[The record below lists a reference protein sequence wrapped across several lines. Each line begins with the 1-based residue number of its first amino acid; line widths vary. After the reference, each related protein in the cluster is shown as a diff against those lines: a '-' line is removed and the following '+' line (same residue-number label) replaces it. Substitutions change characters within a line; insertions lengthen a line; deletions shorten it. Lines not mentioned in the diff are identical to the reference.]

1 MDVESEIMAERIRA
15 DFRQL
20 PIAVLVS
27 AVNALLMAATLFML
41 EGRPI
46 IVWWLVAVLAV
57 GAARLGLWREHRRA
71 AERAAMLGRWALPG
85 LAGLAG
91 LLWGVGAILLAPESE
106 IHRLLWVFLI
116 GGMCAGATALH
127 AAYLPTLLAFLFPA
141 CLPVAF
147 ALGLDGSAPEQV
159 AAAMIGVFVA
169 ALALTGARSSRA
181 FGETLRL
188 RLDLAAR
195 TAALEATSEQL
206 RNALDDHQA
215 TAAAL
220 RHVQKME
227 AVGQLAGGIAHDLS
241 NVMMA
246 VLGSLSLLRP
256 RLTSA
261 DAQVL
266 TLLDTAVQGAERG
279 AALTQRLLTFGRRQ
293 APRPESVDPA
303 ALIRNMADLL
313 RGSLRAGVTL
323 TLELPLSAPAVFI
336 DASQLELALL
346 NLARNASDA
355 MPTGGQ
361 LVIRLRE
368 ASTRQDGDAVVVE
381 AADTGEGMDA
391 ATLARAMEPFFTTKP
406 VGRGTG
412 LGLSM
417 VHGFAAQ
424 SGGRLALRS
433 TVGAGTVVEIWLP
446 RSRAPIPPAAPEVTV
461 QPGLRGP
468 GRVLVVDDDP
478 LVLASTAAMLE
489 DLGHSVIEASTGALA
504 LALLDGGEPIDLLI
518 TDQAMPDLTGL
529 QLAAAVHRL
538 RPGLPVLLATAD
550 PALLDGAARLPC
562 LSKPFDQ
569 AALAR
574 ATAGCLA
581 PGPGASSGAVSG
593 R

>member
-1 MDVESEIMAERIRA
+1 METEISAERIRA
-15 DFRQL
+15 DLRQVPL
-20 PIAVLVS
+20 AALVSVINALLVSGILFLLDGQLAAAWWVASVS
-27 AVNALLMAATLFML
+27 AVAAT
-41 EGRPI
+41 R
-46 IVWWLVAVLAV
+46 LA
-57 GAARLGLWREHRRA
+57 LWRAHRRA
-71 AERAAMLGRWALPG
+71 PRRIEAMGRWALPA

-91 LLWGVGAILLAPESE
+91 LLWGLGAVLLAPEAE
-106 IHRLLWVFLI
+106 IHRLLWVFVI

-127 AAYLPTLLAFLFPA
+127 AAYLPSLLAFLLPA
-141 CLPVAF
+141 CLPVVV
-147 ALGLDGSAPEQV
+147 ALGLVGSAAEQV
-159 AAAMIGVFVA
+159 AAAMIVVFLA
-169 ALALTGARSSRA
+169 ALAHTGARSSRA

-206 RNALDDHQA
+206 RASLAEHQA

-227 AVGQLAGGIAHDLS
+227 AVGQLAGGIAHDFS
-241 NVMMA
+241 NLMTA

-256 RLTSA
+256 RLA
-261 DAQVL
+261 AAGDRPGL
-266 TLLDTAVQGAERG
+266 TLLDTAMQGAERG

-293 APRPESVDPA
+293 ALRPEAVDPA

-323 TLELPLSAPAVFI
+323 ALDLPSSAPAVFL

-355 MPTGGQ
+355 MPAGGQ
-361 LVIRLRE
+361 LVIRVRE
-368 ASTRQDGDAVVVE
+368 AATRPDGDAVVIEV
-381 AADTGEGMDA
+381 ADTGEGMDA

-406 VGRGTG
+406 AGRGTG

-417 VHGFAAQ
+417 VHGFAAE

-433 TVGAGTVVEIWLP
+433 QQGAGTTVEIWLP
-446 RSRAPIPPAAPEVTV
+446 RSRAPAPLAVPAVGGGPR
-461 QPGLRGP
+461 PRGC
-468 GRVLVVDDDP
+468 GRVLLVDDDP
-478 LVLASTAAMLE
+478 LVLSSTAAMLE
-489 DLGHSVIEASTGALA
+489 DLGHTVIEAPNGATA
-504 LALLDGGEPIDLLI
+504 LALLDGGEPVDLVI

-550 PALLDGAARLPC
+550 PALLHGGARLPC

-574 ATAGCLA
+574 ATDRCLA
-581 PGPGASSGAVSG
+581 PDAGAPPGE

>member
-1 MDVESEIMAERIRA
+1 METEISAERIRA
-15 DFRQL
+15 DLRQVPL
-20 PIAVLVS
+20 AVLVS
-27 AVNALLMAATLFML
+27 VINALLIAAVL
-41 EGRPI
+41 
-46 IVWWLVAVLAV
+46 LVLAGQRGVMFWVAAVLAV
-57 GAARLGLWREHRRA
+57 AATRLALWLAHRRA
-71 AERAAMLGRWALPG
+71 PQRIEAVGRWALPA

-91 LLWGVGAILLAPESE
+91 LLWGLGAVLLAPQLE
-106 IHRLLWVFLI
+106 IHRLLWVFVI

-127 AAYLPTLLAFLFPA
+127 AAYLPSLLAFLLPA
-141 CLPVAF
+141 CLPVVV
-147 ALGLDGSAPEQV
+147 ALGVAGSAAEQV
-159 AAAMIGVFVA
+159 AAAMIVVFLG
-169 ALALTGARSSRA
+169 ALAHTGARSSRA

-206 RNALDDHQA
+206 RNSLAEHQA
-215 TAAAL
+215 TATAL

-227 AVGQLAGGIAHDLS
+227 AVGQLAGSIAHDFS
-241 NVMMA
+241 NLMTA

-256 RLTSA
+256 RLVA
-261 DAQVL
+261 AGDRPAL

-293 APRPESVDPA
+293 ALRPEAVDPA

-313 RGSLRAGVTL
+313 RGSLRPGVTL
-323 TLELPLSAPAVFI
+323 TLDLPPSAPAVFL

-355 MPTGGQ
+355 MPAGGQ
-361 LVIRLRE
+361 LAIRLRE
-368 ASTRQDGDAVVVE
+368 AATRPDGDAVVVE
-381 AADTGEGMDA
+381 VADSGEGMDA

-406 VGRGTG
+406 AGRGTG

-433 TVGAGTVVEIWLP
+433 QKGAGTVVEIWLP
-446 RSRAPIPPAAPEVTV
+446 RSRGPANPADPQIMARTVAP
-461 QPGLRGP
+461 GP
-468 GRVLVVDDDP
+468 RRVLVVDDDP
-478 LVLASTAAMLE
+478 LVLASTAAMLQ
-489 DLGHSVIEASTGALA
+489 DLGHSVIEAPTGALA
-504 LALLDGGEPIDLLI
+504 LALLDGGEPVDLMI

-529 QLAAAVHRL
+529 QLAAAVQRL

-550 PALLDGAARLPC
+550 PALVAGAIRLPC
-562 LSKPFDQ
+562 LTKPFDQ

-574 ATAGCLA
+574 ATASCLA
-581 PGPGASSGAVSG
+581 GDAGAPPGAA
-593 R
+593 